1 MTLAMGD
8 ATSKCEI
15 IEDDEQ
21 KEQWEKFKQWK
32 TEEIKEKED
41 EQCLREHTLKVRE
54 EEVARK
60 EKSLQDKSAEGIS
73 MELLTV
79 KDQVMQQLKEKQEQ
93 ELRERKLSLREEE
106 IGRKEKSL
114 KRYWSDS
121 GGGEEVEELAEQIR
135 DLKRRLST
143 LENAI
148 ILDVDR
154 RPYLPPVFKRRRYFS
169 FATFWCI
176 LEPVNADFLST
187 IINLQSKIRC

>member
-79 KDQVMQQLKEKQEQ
+79 KDQVMQQLKEKEEQ

-169 FATFWCI
+169 ILQLSGAFW
-176 LEPVNADFLST
+176 N
-187 IINLQSKIRC
+187 Q